1 MSSFFIPIVWWTHRL
16 PVFTPILGNHGI
28 WDNSRLCRAASQGFY
43 TMLWR
48 EFSSPHGAGGIFT
61 GLHNQNPRAF
71 VDVSSEQNLCSWII
85 IRLMFMDFSINL
97 PGLFILIRDYETSHD
112 FWRAYQPVFPQLVA
126 KIPRLNKVVSSSIMG
141 TCKYNIYIH
150 NMGFYTIIYH
160 DILLYITWQGYI
172 PLYIYGGFPKNRVT
186 PVLIH

>member
-1 MSSFFIPIVWWTHRL
+1 
-16 PVFTPILGNHGI
+16 
-28 WDNSRLCRAASQGFY
+28 
-43 TMLWR
+43 MLWR

-71 VDVSSEQNLCSWII
+71 VDVSSEQSLCSWII

-141 TCKYNIYIH
+141 TCKYNIYI
-150 NMGFYTIIYH
+150 
-160 DILLYITWQGYI
+160 YITWGFI
-172 PLYIYGGFPKNRVT
+172 PLYTMIYYY
-186 PVLIH
+186 I